1 MVTRG
6 VPASLL
12 TIFVKK
18 GVRAKE
24 VFGHHYRLLPPEE
37 VLHRLNRE
45 LIELLNELRVALP
58 GVQVLFAFLLTAPL
72 TNVFGRLG
80 PRRHIEYYVTFAL
93 AGLAV
98 LLLIAPTAY
107 HRVLF
112 GQGDKHYLVMIASRL
127 TVAGLVAVGLAM
139 VGAVTFVTDVLFG
152 PWAELAAGVLA
163 AAAGV
168 VLWALLPL
176 ARRRSLAHR
185 TP

>member
-1 MVTRG
+1 M
-6 VPASLL
+6 
-12 TIFVKK
+12 
-18 GVRAKE
+18 
-24 VFGHHYRLLPPEE
+24 
-37 VLHRLNRE
+37 
-45 LIELLNELRVALP
+45 
-58 GVQVLFAFLLTAPL
+58 
-72 TNVFGRLG
+72 
-80 PRRHIEYYVTFAL
+80 TFAL

-112 GQGDKHYLVMIASRL
+112 GQGDKRYLVMIASRL
-127 TVAGLVAVGLAM
+127 TVAGLAAVGLAM

-152 PWAELAAGVLA
+152 PWAGLAAGVLA
-163 AAAGV
+163 ATAGV